1 MANDLSIMNIG
12 GVDCYEQDGTA
23 YLKLEAV
30 ARGLGF
36 TQEKNSVEYV
46 RWETIDRYLREL
58 GYSGKTRGNAF
69 PHKLGKDES
78 GVATSGNEDLSASA
92 CGNGAFPTSWERP
105 DFIPE
110 NVFYRLAMK
119 AKNETAERFQ
129 AKVADEIIPSIRRHG
144 AYMTDNALEKALTDP
159 DFGIRL
165 LTELKAEREKRK
177 ALEADMEAAAPKVLF
192 ADAVSASHTT
202 ILIGELAKLLK
213 QNGVE
218 IGQNRLFSFLR
229 ENGYLIRRSG
239 ADFNMPTQR
248 SMDMGLFRV
257 KERTVSEPSG
267 STRITKT
274 TLVTGKGQQYFVNL
288 FLRQK
293 EEA

>member
-36 TQEKNSVEYV
+36 TQRQTKNGKEYFSI
-46 RWETIDRYLREL
+46 RWETVFRYLDEI
-58 GYSGKTRGNAF
+58 GF
-69 PHKLGKDES
+69 PSKLGKDEP
-78 GVATSGNEDLSASA
+78 GVAACCNGDLGVPT
-92 CGNGAFPTSWERP
+92 CGHD

>member
-30 ARGLGF
+30 AKGLGF
-36 TQEKNSVEYV
+36 TQTQTKNGSSYVSV
-46 RWETIDRYLREL
+46 RWERVEQYLGEI
-58 GYSGKTRGNAF
+58 GF
-69 PHKLGKDES
+69 PHKWGKD
-78 GVATSGNEDLSASA
+78 
-92 CGNGAFPTSWERP
+92 

>member
-1 MANDLSIMNIG
+1 MANDLSIINIS
-12 GVDCYEQDGTA
+12 GVDCYEKDGTA
-23 YLKLEAV
+23 YLNLEAM

-36 TQEKNSVEYV
+36 TQEKNGVEYV
-46 RWETIDRYLREL
+46 RWETVDRYLNEL
-58 GYSGKTRGNAF
+58 GVSPRAGKTS
-69 PHKLGKDES
+69 ES
-78 GVATSGNEDLSASA
+78 
-92 CGNGAFPTSWERP
+92 AFPTCWERP

-110 NVFYRLAMK
+110 NIFYRLAMK

-129 AKVADEIIPSIRRHG
+129 AKVADEIIPSIRKHG
-144 AYMTDNALEKALTDP
+144 AYMTGDTLEKVLNDP

-165 LTELKAEREKRK
+165 LTELKEEREKRK
-177 ALEADMEAAAPKVLF
+177 ALEADVEAAAPKVIF

-202 ILIGELAKLLK
+202 ILIGELAKILK

-218 IGQNRLFSFLR
+218 IGQNRLFAFLR
-229 ENGYLIRRSG
+229 ENGYLIKRSG

-248 SMDMGLFRV
+248 SMEMGLFRV

-274 TLVTGKGQQYFVNL
+274 TLVTGKGQQYFINL
-288 FLRQK
+288 FLK
-293 EEA
+293 GA